1 VFRLSGS
8 TDWARLSVRSAVFDS
23 FMAQCVCTAHTH
35 THMKRMWVR
44 EEGGG
49 RSDARILLKG
59 ELYEEKEEEAGPSP
73 SRHHSWKHM
82 ASSLFNNNQSS
93 SKLL

>member
-1 VFRLSGS
+1 
-8 TDWARLSVRSAVFDS
+8 
-23 FMAQCVCTAHTH
+23 
-35 THMKRMWVR
+35 MWVR